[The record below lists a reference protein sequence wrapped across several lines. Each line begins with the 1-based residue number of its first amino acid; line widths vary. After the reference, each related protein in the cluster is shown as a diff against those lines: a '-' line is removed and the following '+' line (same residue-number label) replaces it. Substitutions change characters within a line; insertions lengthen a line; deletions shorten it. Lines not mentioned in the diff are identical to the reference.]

1 MAYSDA
7 SHGPNRTRTIATVAI
22 IHAGLGYA
30 LLTGF
35 AGGVIDTIKQTTIG
49 TTFIEDEVEI
59 IPLDPIEQPKDDVRE
74 VPVPDTRIVPM
85 DSPLDRTS
93 EFVLPKVPVPDTFPT
108 GRSNE
113 IVDLPVE
120 ATQPAPLYKPRAAAP
135 RGNPGSWVTQDDY
148 PSRMI
153 RRGIEGTTDFRLTI
167 DARGRVTD
175 CTVTSSSGA
184 AELDKAACTSLSR
197 RAKFEAAR
205 DGNGDAIPGT
215 YSSRIVWRLP

>member
-1 MAYSDA
+1 MAYSDT

-35 AGGVIDTIKQTTIG
+35 AGGVITEAGDSIKSI
-49 TTFIEDEVEI
+49 FIPEDKVEI
-59 IPLDPIEQPKDDVRE
+59 IPLDPIEQPKEDIRE
-74 VPVPDTRIVPM
+74 VPAPDTKIVPM

-93 EFVLPKVPVPDTFPT
+93 EFVVPKIPIPDTFPT
-108 GRSNE
+108 SRSNQIIE
-113 IVDLPVE
+113 LPVE
-120 ATQPAPLYKPRAAAP
+120 ATQPAPLYTPKAAAP
-135 RGNPGSWVTQDDY
+135 RGNPGTWVTQDDY

-153 RRGIEGTTDFRLTI
+153 RRGIEGTTGFRLTI

-175 CTVTSSSGA
+175 CTVTSSSGSA
-184 AELDKAACTSLSR
+184 DLDKAACTSLSR
-197 RAKFEAAR
+197 RARFEAAR
-205 DGNGDAIPGT
+205 DGNGDAISGT